1 MLELAA
7 PGVGDGER
15 FGAEQEV
22 ALGELVVVVASDHL
36 RTWRLVRRGGVGE
49 PQSSSRIFSSA
60 GGTTEPF

>member
-7 PGVGDGER
+7 PGVGDGGR
-15 FGAEQEV
+15 FGAEQE
-22 ALGELVVVVASDHL
+22 VVASDHL